1 MDQSK
6 SYSRPWTKPLI
17 AAGVFV
23 LLAGSFYSLQHYNTA
38 QIGLGIPS
46 TPDNEAHDTFPP
58 PNHEAPH
65 THAGLSW
72 NGSHTSDLATKPSTV
87 AKTKAVVASVTKD
100 DETTA
105 DWLVEFL
112 PDWEAVVY
120 VADRNISEKASPNS
134 SPITPHFLPTNR
146 GREAAVY
153 LTYLIQHYNNLPDYM
168 VFIHGKR
175 YQSHNGESWS

>member
-120 VADRNISEKASPNS
+120 VADRNI
-134 SPITPHFLPTNR
+134 
-146 GREAAVY
+146 Y
-153 LTYLIQHYNNLPDYM
+153 LTYLIQHYNTLPDYM